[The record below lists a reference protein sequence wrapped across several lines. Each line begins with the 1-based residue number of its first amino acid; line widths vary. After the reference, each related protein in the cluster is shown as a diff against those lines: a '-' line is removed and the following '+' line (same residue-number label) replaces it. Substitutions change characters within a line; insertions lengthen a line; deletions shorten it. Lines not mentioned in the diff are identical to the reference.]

1 MPGQAFPSMYMNSYV
16 PSYYQP
22 FYTNT
27 SDDYYRYANGYIY
40 EVDGRSGLIED
51 VDPAFGYGYG
61 VGQLMP
67 SSYSYYNVPYQY
79 RDMYYDT
86 DDYYYRYAPGA
97 IYQVDAGSS
106 LVTAVAALL
115 TPGFGIGNAPMGC
128 QRVRRACAYRSTYY
142 DTPDAMYRYGDTPS
156 RQPPSWCKR
165 RPGARLDV
173 RGENGPARGRQ
184 N

>member
-1 MPGQAFPSMYMNSYV
+1 MYMNSYV